1 MIVVNYYQ
9 AEDYNPDTD
18 GYTLTL
24 AGVINDTLDLQDDIE
39 LITECISNCGEFEPK
54 NGVMYEIYL
63 DRANIQAP
71 FPAIDPAFAVNRIV
85 EKKYSEDFGH
95 YTPIVQL

>member
-18 GYTLTL
+18 GYILTL
-24 AGVINDTLDLQDDIE
+24 AGVINDTLELQDDVQ
-39 LITECISNCGEFEPK
+39 LITECLSNCDEFEPK

-63 DRANIQAP
+63 DRATIAASFPIYEQA
-71 FPAIDPAFAVNRIV
+71 FSVNKIV
-85 EKKYSEDFGH
+85 EKKYNEDYGH
-95 YTPIVQL
+95 HTTIVRM

>member
-9 AEDYNPDTD
+9 AEDYNADTD

-24 AGVINDTLDLQDDIE
+24 AGIINDTLDLQDDID
-39 LITECISNCGEFEPK
+39 LITECIENDSDFEPK

-71 FPAIDPAFAVNRIV
+71 FPAIDPAFAINRVV

-95 YTPIVQL
+95 YTPIVEL